1 MRFHVPN
8 NELDKLRA
16 EKEKENVDED
26 EESVEEKTPA
36 NIFNDRILEKAN
48 ISQVGGSV
56 IASVRDLPMQTPRGN
71 YSLDFYSTFAKMH
84 GKTHDFKIMYKDIS
98 KGFLL

>member
-8 NELDKLRA
+8 NELEKLRA
-16 EKEKENVDED
+16 EKEKENENEDDD
-26 EESVEEKTPA
+26 EESVEEKTAA

-56 IASVRDLPMQTPRGN
+56 IASVRDLPM
-71 YSLDFYSTFAKMH
+71 
-84 GKTHDFKIMYKDIS
+84 
-98 KGFLL
+98 